1 MAGRIRLAVTG
12 IQDQWLTGE
21 PQFSYFVMNYKRHTR
36 FSTEAVEMPFDGKCD
51 FSSSVECRI
60 PQNIGDLIRS
70 TMLKIKLG
78 KLSTDTSTEKYRY
91 NTPAALSIIKYVDL
105 VIGGQIIERLTG
117 DYIYMYNQ
125 LHNNKDDVNQSLY
138 FLSGHGEHLQV
149 SDSYNTFYV
158 NIPFYFFRN
167 PSLAVPVCA
176 ITKQLVEV
184 RVTFKDVNDDVT
196 FKYTINGSVTTR
208 DKTTEGSIDNVSLIT
223 DFYFVAEDERN
234 FLLTRP
240 MEYIISQLQ
249 MSKLVYK
256 PNESKKSALLKFKH
270 PVKELF
276 FSAKEKTGITNVA
289 ESVYTISQPVATINA
304 PGGSVIS
311 NNGLVAVTYD
321 NSSTGEVN
329 IYEKDSSGNW
339 PSTAS
344 ATYTGPSISVSNW
357 TQVGSDI
364 DGEADKDKSG
374 HSVSMS
380 SDGTRVAIGA
390 ISNGGSGSTAGHVRV
405 YDWNSGT
412 SLWTQVGQDIDGEA
426 AGDNSGHSVSMSAD
440 GTRVAIGA
448 ISNDGTPSNAG
459 HVRVYE
465 WDNVSWSQVGNDIDG
480 EAAYDYSGYSVS
492 MSSDGTRVAISAKQN
507 DGNGSNSGHVRVYD
521 WNSGTSLWTQ
531 MGLDIDGEA
540 AGDQSGYSVSMS
552 PDGTRVAIGAPYNDS
567 AAGSN
572 SGHVRVYDWN
582 GTQWNKVGLDIDGDA
597 AGDFFGHSVSMSSDG
612 TRVAIGASGDTWG
625 AARAGH
631 VRVYVES
638 SGTWTQV
645 GTDING
651 EADYD
656 EFGYSVSMSSDGT
669 WVAIGA
675 RGNDGD
681 GGGQNA
687 GHVRVYSLSSS
698 TTGEYFGRVLGV
710 SDDGTRVAMQSS
722 SKTMVVEKQ
731 SSVWAQIG
739 SDITASF
746 NAITGSCMS
755 GDGTKVFGTNGLNV
769 YSWEYSS
776 GSWSQYRPDIT
787 VNVDISRISHST
799 NGEILGLEDAT
810 KTVIHATT
818 GSASTY
824 TKRHADT
831 QYSERYHSLSS
842 DGANLVSLETLGS
855 KVWNGSD
862 YVYDGAGGTQVP
874 WYTTS
879 ASSFV
884 EISRNGNFVFWND
897 YSSNR
902 FKLYSKSVVDGNV
915 QWTLK
920 SSIEYFYTPV
930 KMSALG
936 SDAIIV
942 TGSGSVGAKIH
953 DITATP
959 GDSEDRLLNIS
970 SSDQEFTTLLP
981 GKRSDHRLIK
991 NVKFACNGE
1000 TIFDQSGQ
1008 YLAYEQSLRHH
1019 TGCPDPAFEFYSYS
1033 FSLKPEQHYPS
1044 GQLNMSRIMH
1054 KKIDIELEETST
1066 TRDIDVSVYAL
1077 NYNVLH
1083 VASGLVGLKF

>member
-36 FSTEAVEMPFDGKCD
+36 FSTEAVEMPFDGRCD

-60 PQNIGDLIRS
+60 PQNVGDLIRS

-184 RVTFKDVNDDVT
+184 RATFKDVNDDVT

-223 DFYFVAEDERN
+223 DFYFVAEEERN

-249 MSKLVYK
+249 MSKVVYK

-276 FSAKEKTGITNVA
+276 FSAKEETGTTNVT
-289 ESVYTISQPVATINA
+289 ESAYTISQL
-304 PGGSVIS
+304 G
-311 NNGLVAVTYD
+311 D
-321 NSSTGEVN
+321 
-329 IYEKDSSGNW
+329 
-339 PSTAS
+339 
-344 ATYTGPSISVSNW
+344 
-357 TQVGSDI
+357 
-364 DGEADKDKSG
+364 
-374 HSVSMS
+374 
-380 SDGTRVAIGA
+380 
-390 ISNGGSGSTAGHVRV
+390 
-405 YDWNSGT
+405 
-412 SLWTQVGQDIDGEA
+412 DIDGEA
-426 AGDNSGHSVSMSAD
+426 AGDRSGRVVSISAD
-440 GTRVAIGA
+440 GTRIAIGA
-448 ISNDGTPSNAG
+448 YTNDGSSGVASG

-465 WDNVSWSQVGNDIDG
+465 WNSATPAWEQVG
-480 EAAYDYSGYSVS
+480 S
-492 MSSDGTRVAISAKQN
+492 
-507 DGNGSNSGHVRVYD
+507 
-521 WNSGTSLWTQ
+521 
-531 MGLDIDGEA
+531 DIDGEA

-552 PDGTRVAIGAPYNDS
+552 SDGSRVAIGAWANDGNGTD
-567 AAGSN
+567 A
-572 SGHVRVYDWN
+572 GHVRVYAESG
-582 GTQWNKVGLDIDGDA
+582 GTWTQVGADIDGEA
-597 AGDFFGHSVSMSSDG
+597 ASDRSGSSVSMSSDG
-612 TRVAIGASGDTWG
+612 TRVAIGAIHNNG
-625 AARAGH
+625 AAGH
-631 VRVYVES
+631 VRVFYDNA
-638 SGTWTQV
+638 GTWTQL
-645 GTDING
+645 GLDIDG
-651 EADYD
+651 EAAYD
-656 EFGYSVSMSSDGT
+656 FSGLAEALSMSRDGTHVAIGATGNDGSSDASGHVRVYKWNNVSWTQVGQDIDGEAANDQSGNHVSMSSDGTRVAIGANYNDDNGSASGHVRVYEWNSVTWIQMGFDIAGEDAYNLSGAVSMSSDGTRVAIGASRNDGANGVDSGHVRVYEWNNVSWTQVGSDIDGKAADDKSGWSVSMSSDGT
-669 WVAIGA
+669 RVVIGNFET
-675 RGNDGD
+675 GS
-681 GGGQNA
+681 
-687 GHVRVYSLSSS
+687 GHTRVYSLS
-698 TTGEYFGRVLGV
+698 
-710 SDDGTRVAMQSS
+710 GT
-722 SKTMVVEKQ
+722 
-731 SSVWAQIG
+731 
-739 SDITASF
+739 
-746 NAITGSCMS
+746 S
-755 GDGTKVFGTNGLNV
+755 GG
-769 YSWEYSS
+769 
-776 GSWSQYRPDIT
+776 
-787 VNVDISRISHST
+787 
-799 NGEILGLEDAT
+799 
-810 KTVIHATT
+810 
-818 GSASTY
+818 
-824 TKRHADT
+824 
-831 QYSERYHSLSS
+831 
-842 DGANLVSLETLGS
+842 
-855 KVWNGSD
+855 
-862 YVYDGAGGTQVP
+862 
-874 WYTTS
+874 
-879 ASSFV
+879 
-884 EISRNGNFVFWND
+884 
-897 YSSNR
+897 
-902 FKLYSKSVVDGNV
+902 
-915 QWTLK
+915 
-920 SSIEYFYTPV
+920 
-930 KMSALG
+930 
-936 SDAIIV
+936 
-942 TGSGSVGAKIH
+942 
-953 DITATP
+953 
-959 GDSEDRLLNIS
+959 SEDRLLNIS

-1000 TIFDQSGQ
+1000 TVFDQSGQ

>member
-184 RVTFKDVNDDVT
+184 RVTFKDINDDVT
-196 FKYTINGSVTTR
+196 FKYTIDGSVTKR

-223 DFYFVAEDERN
+223 DFYFVAEEERN

-276 FSAKEKTGITNVA
+276 FSAKEKTGTTNVA
-289 ESVYTISQPVATINA
+289 EPVYAISQPVATINA

-344 ATYTGPSISVSNW
+344 ATYTGSSISVSTW
-357 TQVGSDI
+357 TQLGSDI
-364 DGEADKDKSG
+364 DGEANYDFSG
-374 HSVSMS
+374 HGVSMS

-390 ISNGGSGSTAGHVRV
+390 
-405 YDWNSGT
+405 Y
-412 SLWTQVGQDIDGEA
+412 
-426 AGDNSGHSVSMSAD
+426 
-440 GTRVAIGA
+440 
-448 ISNDGTPSNAG
+448 
-459 HVRVYE
+459 
-465 WDNVSWSQVGNDIDG
+465 GN
-480 EAAYDYSGYSVS
+480 
-492 MSSDGTRVAISAKQN
+492 N
-507 DGNGSNSGHVRVYD
+507 GNGSNSGHVRVYD
-521 WNSGTSLWTQ
+521 WNSGTSQWNQVGLDIDGESSSDLSGWEASVSLSPDGTRVAIGAYNNTSSVGSYAGHVRVYEWDSGTSMWTQVGSDIDGEASGDFSGRAVSMSSDGTRVAIGAAENDGTGSYAGHVRVYKWNSVTSLWTQ
-531 MGLDIDGEA
+531 MGQDIDGEA
-540 AGDQSGYSVSMS
+540 AGDMSGTSVSMS
-552 PDGTRVAIGAPYNDS
+552 PDGTRVAIGANGNDDS
-567 AAGSN
+567 GSYA
-572 SGHVRVYDWN
+572 GHVRVYEWN
-582 GTQWNKVGLDIDGDA
+582 NVSWSQVGDDIDGESFSDQS
-597 AGDFFGHSVSMSSDG
+597 GYSVSMSSDG
-612 TRVAIGASGDTWG
+612 TRVAIGAPYNDGTGD
-625 AARAGH
+625 AAGH
-631 VRVYVES
+631 VRVYEWDNI
-638 SGTWTQV
+638 TWSQV
-645 GTDING
+645 GNDIDG
-651 EADYD
+651 EAVGDKS
-656 EFGYSVSMSSDGT
+656 GCSVSMSSDGT
-669 WVAIGA
+669 RVAIGA
-675 RGNDGD
+675 RDNDGTGTD
-681 GGGQNA
+681 A
-687 GHVRVYSLSSS
+687 GHVRVYDWNSGTSQWTQVGSDIDGEAADDQSGYLVSISGDGTRVVIGAPFNEGGGSLAGHARVYSLSSS

-722 SKTMVVEKQ
+722 LKMMVVEKQ
-731 SSVWAQIG
+731 SSVWTQIG

-755 GDGTKVFGTNGLNV
+755 GDGTKVFGTNGSDV

-776 GSWSQYRPDIT
+776 GSWSQYR
-787 VNVDISRISHST
+787 NAISPGSYSSIGRISHST
-799 NGEILGLEDAT
+799 NGEILGFEDINYGE
-810 KTVIHATT
+810 VLIFSTT
-818 GSASTY
+818 SSSAS
-824 TKRHADT
+824 
-831 QYSERYHSLSS
+831 YSERHVNDHYYVGRYHSLSN
-842 DGANLVSLETLGS
+842 DGANLIFINQPSGS
-855 KVWNGSD
+855 RVWNGSD
-862 YVYDGAGGTQVP
+862 YVYDGASGTQVP

-879 ASSFV
+879 TSSTV
-884 EISRNGNFVFWND
+884 EISRNGSLVFWND
-897 YSSNR
+897 SSSNR
-902 FKLYSKSVVDGNV
+902 FKLYSKSVVGGNV
-915 QWTLK
+915 QWTLET
-920 SSIEYFYTPV
+920 SLAYTAPSAL

-942 TGSGSVGAKIH
+942 TGVGGAMGCQ
-953 DITATP
+953 D
-959 GDSEDRLLNIS
+959 
-970 SSDQEFTTLLP
+970 
-981 GKRSDHRLIK
+981 
-991 NVKFACNGE
+991 
-1000 TIFDQSGQ
+1000 
-1008 YLAYEQSLRHH
+1008 LRHH
-1019 TGCPDPAFEFYSYS
+1019 G
-1033 FSLKPEQHYPS
+1033 HS
-1044 GQLNMSRIMH
+1044 GR
-1054 KKIDIELEETST
+1054 
-1066 TRDIDVSVYAL
+1066 
-1077 NYNVLH
+1077 
-1083 VASGLVGLKF
+1083 

>member
-196 FKYTINGSVTTR
+196 FKYTINGSVTKR

-223 DFYFVAEDERN
+223 DFYFVAEEERN

-276 FSAKEKTGITNVA
+276 FSAKEKTGITNVT
-289 ESVYTISQPVATINA
+289 EPTDTISQLGNDI
-304 PGGSVIS
+304 
-311 NNGLVAVTYD
+311 
-321 NSSTGEVN
+321 
-329 IYEKDSSGNW
+329 DSEAAGDYSG
-339 PSTAS
+339 T
-344 ATYTGPSISVSNW
+344 SVS
-357 TQVGSDI
+357 I
-364 DGEADKDKSG
+364 
-374 HSVSMS
+374 S

-390 ISNGGSGSTAGHVRV
+390 ILNDSSNGSNSGHVRV

-426 AGDNSGHSVSMSAD
+426 ADDQFGHSVSISSD

-448 ISNDGTPSNAG
+448 ILNDGSNGSNSGHVRVFTLAVFADGSGAWSQVGSDIDGEAASDQSGWSVSMSSDGTRVAIGARGNDGDAG
-459 HVRVYE
+459 HVRVYSE
-465 WDNVSWSQVGNDIDG
+465 SSGLWSQVGSDIDG
-480 EAAYDYSGYSVS
+480 EAASDQSGYSVS
-492 MSSDGTRVAISAKQN
+492 MSSDGTRVAIGARRN
-507 DGNGSNSGHVRVYD
+507 DGTGSNAGHVRVYSESSGLWSQLGQDIDGEAAGDNSGYSVSISSDGARVAIGAPFNDGTGSDAGHVRVYD
-521 WNSGTSLWTQ
+521 WNSGTSVWTQ
-531 MGLDIDGEA
+531 VGPDIDGEA
-540 AGDQSGYSVSMS
+540 AGDESG
-552 PDGTRVAIGAPYNDS
+552 
-567 AAGSN
+567 
-572 SGHVRVYDWN
+572 W
-582 GTQWNKVGLDIDGDA
+582 
-597 AGDFFGHSVSMSSDG
+597 SVSMSSDG
-612 TRVAIGASGDTWG
+612 TRVAIGA
-625 AARAGH
+625 
-631 VRVYVES
+631 
-638 SGTWTQV
+638 
-645 GTDING
+645 
-651 EADYD
+651 
-656 EFGYSVSMSSDGT
+656 YSNDGT
-669 WVAIGA
+669 GSYS
-675 RGNDGD
+675 
-681 GGGQNA
+681 
-687 GHVRVYSLSSS
+687 GHTRVYSL
-698 TTGEYFGRVLGV
+698 GAFLG
-710 SDDGTRVAMQSS
+710 T
-722 SKTMVVEKQ
+722 
-731 SSVWAQIG
+731 
-739 SDITASF
+739 
-746 NAITGSCMS
+746 S
-755 GDGTKVFGTNGLNV
+755 GG
-769 YSWEYSS
+769 
-776 GSWSQYRPDIT
+776 
-787 VNVDISRISHST
+787 
-799 NGEILGLEDAT
+799 
-810 KTVIHATT
+810 
-818 GSASTY
+818 
-824 TKRHADT
+824 
-831 QYSERYHSLSS
+831 
-842 DGANLVSLETLGS
+842 
-855 KVWNGSD
+855 
-862 YVYDGAGGTQVP
+862 
-874 WYTTS
+874 
-879 ASSFV
+879 
-884 EISRNGNFVFWND
+884 
-897 YSSNR
+897 
-902 FKLYSKSVVDGNV
+902 
-915 QWTLK
+915 
-920 SSIEYFYTPV
+920 
-930 KMSALG
+930 
-936 SDAIIV
+936 
-942 TGSGSVGAKIH
+942 
-953 DITATP
+953 
-959 GDSEDRLLNIS
+959 SEDRLLDVT

-1044 GQLNMSRIMH
+1044 GQLNMSRIIH

>member
-184 RVTFKDVNDDVT
+184 RVTFKDINDDVT
-196 FKYTINGSVTTR
+196 FKYTIDGSVTKR

-223 DFYFVAEDERN
+223 DFYFVAEEEKN

-276 FSAKEKTGITNVA
+276 FSAKEKTGLNTFFSGSIGSYEEIA
-289 ESVYTISQPVATINA
+289 KIPA
-304 PGGSVIS
+304 PIQNDRLFGRAVSIDGDTMVIS
-311 NNGLVAVTYD
+311 DLNDTDRAGQPNSQRRRKSGAVHVFTRVTAGDPTSGWTWVTKLVANEAMKNDNMGFRSVVIDGDTLIAGTPFDDFYD
-321 NSSTGEVN
+321 HPADFNYQSPIELNNAGSAYIFTRDTPG
-329 IYEKDSSGNW
+329 DLTSG
-339 PSTAS
+339 
-344 ATYTGPSISVSNW
+344 W
-357 TQVGSDI
+357 TQVAKLVASD
-364 DGEADKDKSG
+364 
-374 HSVSMS
+374 
-380 SDGTRVAIGA
+380 VAG
-390 ISNGGSGSTAGHVRV
+390 
-405 YDWNSGT
+405 
-412 SLWTQVGQDIDGEA
+412 
-426 AGDNSGHSVSMSAD
+426 GDNFGYGVS
-440 GTRVAIGA
+440 I
-448 ISNDGTPSNAG
+448 
-459 HVRVYE
+459 
-465 WDNVSWSQVGNDIDG
+465 
-480 EAAYDYSGYSVS
+480 
-492 MSSDGTRVAISAKQN
+492 
-507 DGNGSNSGHVRVYD
+507 
-521 WNSGTSLWTQ
+521 
-531 MGLDIDGEA
+531 
-540 AGDQSGYSVSMS
+540 
-552 PDGTRVAIGAPYNDS
+552 
-567 AAGSN
+567 
-572 SGHVRVYDWN
+572 
-582 GTQWNKVGLDIDGDA
+582 
-597 AGDFFGHSVSMSSDG
+597 
-612 TRVAIGASGDTWG
+612 SGDTAVVG
-625 AARAGH
+625 AWADDDTLS
-631 VRVYVES
+631 S
-638 SGTWTQV
+638 SGSAYIFTRDTPGDLTSGWTQFTKLNATPV
-645 GTDING
+645 KQNS
-651 EADYD
+651 A
-656 EFGYSVSMSSDGT
+656 FGYSVSIDADTVVIGSHDNEEGTGPYPYSNTDTGSVYVFTRDIAGDLTAGWTQIANLFASDAEGLSYPVPGAGGPEGDHLGTSVSINGDTIAVAGSYDYDGFERSGSAYIFTRDTPGDLTSGWTEIAKLTPTEGTATDEYGSSISVSGDIVVVGAFGDDTNGSDGGCAYVFT
-669 WVAIGA
+669 RDTPGDLTSGWTQGA
-675 RGNDGD
+675 KLTASDAAADPD
-681 GGGQNA
+681 GGAA
-687 GHVRVYSLSSS
+687 GNQ
-698 TTGEYFGRVLGV
+698 FGC
-710 SDDGTRVAMQSS
+710 SAATDGTTVIVGSQGDYYAMHGAVYVYRTPTFTQSS
-722 SKTMVVEKQ
+722 SDQLLDT
-731 SSVWAQIG
+731 S
-739 SDITASF
+739 IT
-746 NAITGSCMS
+746 
-755 GDGTKVFGTNGLNV
+755 
-769 YSWEYSS
+769 
-776 GSWSQYRPDIT
+776 
-787 VNVDISRISHST
+787 
-799 NGEILGLEDAT
+799 
-810 KTVIHATT
+810 
-818 GSASTY
+818 
-824 TKRHADT
+824 
-831 QYSERYHSLSS
+831 
-842 DGANLVSLETLGS
+842 
-855 KVWNGSD
+855 
-862 YVYDGAGGTQVP
+862 
-874 WYTTS
+874 
-879 ASSFV
+879 
-884 EISRNGNFVFWND
+884 
-897 YSSNR
+897 
-902 FKLYSKSVVDGNV
+902 
-915 QWTLK
+915 
-920 SSIEYFYTPV
+920 
-930 KMSALG
+930 
-936 SDAIIV
+936 
-942 TGSGSVGAKIH
+942 
-953 DITATP
+953 
-959 GDSEDRLLNIS
+959 
-970 SSDQEFTTLLP
+970 DQEFTTLLP

-1066 TRDIDVSVYAL
+1066 KRDIDVSVYAL

>member
-196 FKYTINGSVTTR
+196 FKYTINGSVTKR

-223 DFYFVAEDERN
+223 DFYFVAEEERN

-276 FSAKEKTGITNVA
+276 FSAKEKTGITNVT
-289 ESVYTISQPVATINA
+289 EPTDTISQLGNDI
-304 PGGSVIS
+304 
-311 NNGLVAVTYD
+311 
-321 NSSTGEVN
+321 
-329 IYEKDSSGNW
+329 DSEAAGDYSG
-339 PSTAS
+339 T
-344 ATYTGPSISVSNW
+344 SVS
-357 TQVGSDI
+357 I
-364 DGEADKDKSG
+364 
-374 HSVSMS
+374 S

-390 ISNGGSGSTAGHVRV
+390 ILNDSSNGSNSGHVRV

-426 AGDNSGHSVSMSAD
+426 ADDQFGHSVSISSD

-448 ISNDGTPSNAG
+448 ILNDGSNGSNSG
-459 HVRVYE
+459 HVRVFTLAVFA
-465 WDNVSWSQVGNDIDG
+465 DGSGAWSQVGSDIDG
-480 EAAYDYSGYSVS
+480 EAASDQSGYSVS
-492 MSSDGTRVAISAKQN
+492 MSSDGTRVAIGARRN
-507 DGNGSNSGHVRVYD
+507 DGTGSNAGHVRVYSESSGLWSQLGQDIDGEAAGDNSGYSVSISSDGARVAIGAPFNDGTGSDAGHVRVYD
-521 WNSGTSLWTQ
+521 WNSGTSVWTQ
-531 MGLDIDGEA
+531 VGPDIDGEA
-540 AGDQSGYSVSMS
+540 AGDESG
-552 PDGTRVAIGAPYNDS
+552 
-567 AAGSN
+567 
-572 SGHVRVYDWN
+572 W
-582 GTQWNKVGLDIDGDA
+582 
-597 AGDFFGHSVSMSSDG
+597 SVSMSSDG
-612 TRVAIGASGDTWG
+612 TRVAIGA
-625 AARAGH
+625 
-631 VRVYVES
+631 
-638 SGTWTQV
+638 
-645 GTDING
+645 
-651 EADYD
+651 
-656 EFGYSVSMSSDGT
+656 YSNDGT
-669 WVAIGA
+669 GSYS
-675 RGNDGD
+675 
-681 GGGQNA
+681 
-687 GHVRVYSLSSS
+687 GHTRVYSL
-698 TTGEYFGRVLGV
+698 GAFLG
-710 SDDGTRVAMQSS
+710 T
-722 SKTMVVEKQ
+722 
-731 SSVWAQIG
+731 
-739 SDITASF
+739 
-746 NAITGSCMS
+746 S
-755 GDGTKVFGTNGLNV
+755 GG
-769 YSWEYSS
+769 
-776 GSWSQYRPDIT
+776 
-787 VNVDISRISHST
+787 
-799 NGEILGLEDAT
+799 
-810 KTVIHATT
+810 
-818 GSASTY
+818 
-824 TKRHADT
+824 
-831 QYSERYHSLSS
+831 
-842 DGANLVSLETLGS
+842 
-855 KVWNGSD
+855 
-862 YVYDGAGGTQVP
+862 
-874 WYTTS
+874 
-879 ASSFV
+879 
-884 EISRNGNFVFWND
+884 
-897 YSSNR
+897 
-902 FKLYSKSVVDGNV
+902 
-915 QWTLK
+915 
-920 SSIEYFYTPV
+920 
-930 KMSALG
+930 
-936 SDAIIV
+936 
-942 TGSGSVGAKIH
+942 
-953 DITATP
+953 
-959 GDSEDRLLNIS
+959 SEDRLLDVT

-1044 GQLNMSRIMH
+1044 GQLNMSRIIH

>member
-60 PQNIGDLIRS
+60 PQNVGDLIRS

-223 DFYFVAEDERN
+223 DFYFVAEEERN

-249 MSKLVYK
+249 MSKVVYK

-276 FSAKEKTGITNVA
+276 FSAKEKTGTTNVT
-289 ESVYTISQPVATINA
+289 ESAYTISQ
-304 PGGSVIS
+304 
-311 NNGLVAVTYD
+311 L
-321 NSSTGEVN
+321 
-329 IYEKDSSGNW
+329 
-339 PSTAS
+339 
-344 ATYTGPSISVSNW
+344 
-357 TQVGSDI
+357 
-364 DGEADKDKSG
+364 
-374 HSVSMS
+374 
-380 SDGTRVAIGA
+380 
-390 ISNGGSGSTAGHVRV
+390 
-405 YDWNSGT
+405 
-412 SLWTQVGQDIDGEA
+412 
-426 AGDNSGHSVSMSAD
+426 
-440 GTRVAIGA
+440 
-448 ISNDGTPSNAG
+448 
-459 HVRVYE
+459 
-465 WDNVSWSQVGNDIDG
+465 GNDIDG
-480 EAAYDYSGYSVS
+480 EAADDRSGRVVS
-492 MSSDGTRVAISAKQN
+492 ISADGTRIAIGAYAN
-507 DGNGSNSGHVRVYD
+507 DGANGVDSGHVRVYE
-521 WNSGTSLWTQ
+521 WNSATPAWEQVGS
-531 MGLDIDGEA
+531 DIDGEA

-552 PDGTRVAIGAPYNDS
+552 SDGSRVAIGATGNDGN
-567 AAGSN
+567 GSYA
-572 SGHVRVYDWN
+572 GHVRVFYDN
-582 GTQWNKVGLDIDGDA
+582 AGTWTQVGADIDGE
-597 AGDFFGHSVSMSSDG
+597 AGDPLGGSSGDRSGSSVSMSSDG
-612 TRVAIGASGDTWG
+612 TRVAIGALYNNG
-625 AARAGH
+625 AAGH
-631 VRVYVES
+631 VRVFYDNA
-638 SGTWTQV
+638 GTWTQL
-645 GTDING
+645 GLDIDG
-651 EADYD
+651 EAAYDYSGLAEGLSMSRD
-656 EFGYSVSMSSDGT
+656 GTHVAIGATGNDGSSDASGHVRVYKWNNVSWTQVGQDIDGEAANDQSGNHVSMSSDGTRVAIGANYNDDNGSVSGHVRVYEWNSVTWIQMGFDIAGEDAYNLSGAVSMSSDGTRVAIGASRNDGANGVDSGHVRVYEWNNVSWTQVGSDIDGKAADDKSGWSVSMSSDGT
-669 WVAIGA
+669 RVVIGNFET
-675 RGNDGD
+675 GS
-681 GGGQNA
+681 
-687 GHVRVYSLSSS
+687 GHTRVYSLS
-698 TTGEYFGRVLGV
+698 
-710 SDDGTRVAMQSS
+710 GT
-722 SKTMVVEKQ
+722 
-731 SSVWAQIG
+731 
-739 SDITASF
+739 
-746 NAITGSCMS
+746 S
-755 GDGTKVFGTNGLNV
+755 GG
-769 YSWEYSS
+769 
-776 GSWSQYRPDIT
+776 
-787 VNVDISRISHST
+787 
-799 NGEILGLEDAT
+799 
-810 KTVIHATT
+810 
-818 GSASTY
+818 
-824 TKRHADT
+824 
-831 QYSERYHSLSS
+831 
-842 DGANLVSLETLGS
+842 
-855 KVWNGSD
+855 
-862 YVYDGAGGTQVP
+862 
-874 WYTTS
+874 
-879 ASSFV
+879 
-884 EISRNGNFVFWND
+884 
-897 YSSNR
+897 
-902 FKLYSKSVVDGNV
+902 
-915 QWTLK
+915 
-920 SSIEYFYTPV
+920 
-930 KMSALG
+930 
-936 SDAIIV
+936 
-942 TGSGSVGAKIH
+942 
-953 DITATP
+953 
-959 GDSEDRLLNIS
+959 SEDRLLNIS

-991 NVKFACNGE
+991 NVKFTCNGE
-1000 TIFDQSGQ
+1000 TVFDQSGQ

-1044 GQLNMSRIMH
+1044 GQLNMSRIIH